1 MPRKSLQFGSF
12 TLDLERLCLRG
23 PAGEVELRPK
33 SFEVLRYLVEH
44 AGRVASKDEVMA
56 AVWSN
61 VTVTDDS
68 LIRCI
73 SEVRHA
79 IGDESQR
86 IVKTVSRRGYLFDA
100 PVLPRHDFAESRAGE
115 TAQPLQGQQQADPI
129 ALSGRPSII
138 VLPFANLSGISEEDY
153 LSNGFSEDIV
163 TELSRFSELQVIA
176 WHSSFH
182 YKGKAV
188 DERQVGRELGV
199 NYVLQGSVRRG
210 NDRVRITSH
219 LVDAETGAHLWGER
233 YDRSLDNVFAIQD
246 EVVRT
251 IAPLLVAHVRK
262 AEVERTLLKP
272 PATWQA
278 YHYFMRG
285 LDLHLTYQSSQEIAA
300 LHESRRLLEQSIS
313 IDPAYAR
320 PYSALAISHL
330 SSWTNHEDSY
340 FLCASELERA
350 HQFARQAVQ
359 LDPQLAYAQA
369 TFAHVL
375 TWGRQHEV
383 ALGSLDRALRLN
395 PNYSHWQVA
404 AILMFAGELE
414 RAVESMQA
422 YMRVDPYY
430 PTSAIGWLGV
440 AYCTLGRLSE
450 AQRYLSEAV
459 ARSPRR
465 AVFQY
470 WLTATYG
477 HMGEADAAREQAKV
491 LLKLQ
496 PSFTITGTAR
506 PLGVF
511 RRASHADHFL
521 EGLRKSGLPH

>member
-44 AGRVASKDEVMA
+44 AGRVASKEEVMA

-86 IVKTVSRRGYLFDA
+86 IVKTVPRRGYLFDA
-100 PVLPRHDFAESRAGE
+100 PVLPRHEFAESRAGE
-115 TAQPLQGQQQADPI
+115 TAQSLQGQQQADPI
-129 ALSGRPSII
+129 ALSGRPSIV

-285 LDLHLTYQSSQEIAA
+285 LDLHLTYQSSQEVAA

-330 SSWTNHEDSY
+330 SSWTNCEDSD
-340 FLCASELERA
+340 FLRPSELERA
-350 HQFARQAVQ
+350 HQFARQAVR

-383 ALGSLDRALRLN
+383 ALGALDRALRLN

-422 YMRVDPYY
+422 YMRLDPYY

-465 AVFQY
+465 AMFQY
-470 WLTATYG
+470 WLAATYG
-477 HMGEADAAREQAKV
+477 HMGEADAAREQAKA

-521 EGLRKSGLPH
+521 EGLRKSGLPQ